1 MSKWKTIRG
10 LEVKG
15 HSLKSYASKR
25 KTDNFMKTVKL
36 GTMNGIDT
44 MARFFSWFLVISAIY
59 LIWN

>member
-1 MSKWKTIRG
+1 MLFKIIVSTFLIFD
-10 LEVKG
+10 LIV
-15 HSLKSYASKR
+15 
-25 KTDNFMKTVKL
+25 NVMKTVKL